1 MSVQT
6 RTLIKGDRALFNS
19 MSEDNKGESNSL
31 TGALRRAGLRI
42 LGGVEAPQG
51 TSKALDDPTM
61 TRLQASYK
69 PPLES
74 QINQI
79 DRGEAWWRD
88 FAWEEYATKELPG
101 LGLGFTVYPY
111 VAVWEKIWGA
121 VPTEDYEKYKLYYTQ
136 EPFIRAT
143 IDFHTQMTISQGYEL
158 EYPLK
163 TVVDD
168 VKKFLDRHDF
178 INLMKIM
185 VKDMLTFGN
194 SYTEVVRTW
203 FCPQTGHD
211 LEKLRISYEV
221 PAKNGKIAYWWTDR
235 VDVAAK
241 HNELYPDHELENPY
255 GEITRFKPLDPMY
268 MRVRRDAYGSLAPTE
283 RIIFYNGNV
292 LQMGTIG
299 DYASKITNDNTHE
312 IEYINKSTRLIKH
325 PFSLPSLMGNSIR
338 MAPSPHLLEHNYDGD
353 MYVIE
358 TRGGRRIDVTGNHSI
373 FLWQPDNPK
382 QNVKKGKQILKEARD
397 IQIGD
402 YVVLS
407 KSLPIPEHTFS
418 GFSVYQLLS
427 SENLR
432 LWKQNGMV
440 CHKKS
445 RMTERV
451 ENIEEMLYTLGLYVA
466 EGSYV
471 FNSHGYR
478 IEWSGD
484 SAEKVIP
491 FLDSIGVK
499 YSYKIRKNGSYGK
512 SDKFYGKIK
521 ECPIVSVSNRV
532 FVETI
537 KKLGLLEK
545 TIPSWIFELP
555 NWQLNHFIAGLWD
568 GDGRH
573 NGKMPYFE
581 FYTKDRRLAEDVS
594 LLLTKFGIFA
604 YIYEKDV
611 HKDGVPYY
619 TVQAVVNPVNPIEWN
634 LGVTQKLG
642 MASVGDIVLAKVTKI
657 KKYNYSGPVYD
668 FEVPSTQAFLN
679 ANAVVAH
686 NTILGYVQYYVFPLV
701 TFLADEMI
709 HLRYMPT
716 SWTYE
721 SVYGVSMLR
730 PILFHQELMKN
741 YEQTMGAIMNVFLRP
756 MFIVKVGGPPGPTG
770 MGVEVT
776 DAQYKAVRRLWQSR
790 VTGQDIVVKSSAPL
804 DIQAINPPI
813 DRMQSTAFWLQWL
826 HNMRTYALSVPKFF
840 TDPAGLNR
848 ATAQTVE
855 RGYFTFIN
863 SNRQSLNSQLEETL
877 MKMIM
882 QSLYGHVADEII
894 EEYGVPKFIWKPV
907 KEDSLEDK
915 AKTYLPLYASRIL
928 TKNEVRKALGFEM
941 LDEEELQEELGE
953 SLPPI
958 SGAPEGVGALGMT
971 REGTPTFGSPDQ
983 KFASRPPTG
992 GAGGGGG
999 PAEGAPP
1006 PEEEGAAMMQREQAK
1021 QEEEDYLEELEDMK
1035 EELKNLKKEA
1045 KNYADIE
1052 DEIAAATKAMDEYA
1066 NGPKK

>member
-1 MSVQT
+1 
-6 RTLIKGDRALFNS
+6 
-19 MSEDNKGESNSL
+19 MSEDRDNIL
-31 TGALRRAGLRI
+31 TGALRRVGL
-42 LGGVEAPQG
+42 LGSNDRPTG
-51 TSKALDDPTM
+51 TSKALEDPTM
-61 TRLQASYK
+61 ARLQASYK

-74 QINQI
+74 QISQI

-203 FCPQTGHD
+203 FCPHTGHD
-211 LEKLRISYEV
+211 LEQLRISYEV

-235 VDVAAK
+235 IDVASK
-241 HNELYPDHELENPY
+241 HNEMYPDHELENPY

-268 MRVRRDAYGSLAPTE
+268 MRVRRDAYG
-283 RIIFYNGNV
+283 
-292 LQMGTIG
+292 
-299 DYASKITNDNTHE
+299 
-312 IEYINKSTRLIKH
+312 
-325 PFSLPSLMGNSIR
+325 
-338 MAPSPHLLEHNYDGD
+338 
-353 MYVIE
+353 
-358 TRGGRRIDVTGNHSI
+358 
-373 FLWQPDNPK
+373 
-382 QNVKKGKQILKEARD
+382 
-397 IQIGD
+397 
-402 YVVLS
+402 
-407 KSLPIPEHTFS
+407 
-418 GFSVYQLLS
+418 
-427 SENLR
+427 
-432 LWKQNGMV
+432 
-440 CHKKS
+440 
-445 RMTERV
+445 
-451 ENIEEMLYTLGLYVA
+451 
-466 EGSYV
+466 
-471 FNSHGYR
+471 
-478 IEWSGD
+478 
-484 SAEKVIP
+484 
-491 FLDSIGVK
+491 
-499 YSYKIRKNGSYGK
+499 
-512 SDKFYGKIK
+512 
-521 ECPIVSVSNRV
+521 
-532 FVETI
+532 
-537 KKLGLLEK
+537 
-545 TIPSWIFELP
+545 
-555 NWQLNHFIAGLWD
+555 
-568 GDGRH
+568 
-573 NGKMPYFE
+573 
-581 FYTKDRRLAEDVS
+581 
-594 LLLTKFGIFA
+594 
-604 YIYEKDV
+604 
-611 HKDGVPYY
+611 
-619 TVQAVVNPVNPIEWN
+619 
-634 LGVTQKLG
+634 
-642 MASVGDIVLAKVTKI
+642 
-657 KKYNYSGPVYD
+657 
-668 FEVPSTQAFLN
+668 
-679 ANAVVAH
+679 
-686 NTILGYVQYYVFPLV
+686 TILGYVQYYVFPLV

-756 MFIVKVGGPPGPTG
+756 MFIVKVGGPAGPTG
-770 MGVEVT
+770 TGVEVSN
-776 DAQYKAVRRLWQSR
+776 AQYQAVKRLWQSR
-790 VTGQDIVVKSSAPL
+790 VTGQDIVIKSSAPI

-863 SNRQSLNSQLEETL
+863 SNRQSLDSQLEESL

-882 QSLYGHVADEII
+882 QSLYGHVADEILA
-894 EEYGVPKFIWKPV
+894 EYGVPKFIWKPV

-953 SLPPI
+953 SVPPI
-958 SGAPEGVGALGMT
+958 GGVGGGGDVGGPGMT
-971 REGTPTFGSPDQ
+971 REGTPTFGSPDE
-983 KFASRPPTG
+983 KMASRPS
-992 GAGGGGG
+992 
-999 PAEGAPP
+999 PAERGMGGEGRG
-1006 PEEEGAAMMQREQAK
+1006 PEDEGQAMMEQQQKRE
-1021 QEEEDYLEELEDMK
+1021 EEEDYIEELEDMK
-1035 EELKNLKKEA
+1035 REIENIKKEA
-1045 KNYADIE
+1045 KGYAGIQEEIE
-1052 DEIAAATKAMDEYA
+1052 AATKAMDEFA
-1066 NGPKK
+1066 NGKAKK